1 MEDFTLMNWPGKQ
14 PGDLADVNV
23 ALNGENFSEAVSL
36 TLAEYGHEILIRH
49 LEWGRP

>member
-14 PGDLADVNV
+14 PGDLADVYV
-23 ALNGENFSEAVSL
+23 ALNGESFSEAVSL

-49 LEWGRP
+49 LAWARP

>member
-23 ALNGENFSEAVSL
+23 ALNGENFSEAVTL
-36 TLAEYGHEILIRH
+36 TLAKYGHEILIRH

>member
-23 ALNGENFSEAVSL
+23 ALNGDNFSEAVSL